1 MGRYFLRRLLIYI
14 PVGLLVTLL
23 VFTLA
28 DLAPGDPADWLY
40 SPELNM
46 TYEEIQAIKESMG
59 LNQSPV
65 VRYVQWLRQTAQG
78 NLGYRMKN
86 GDPVGP
92 LIATRLKRTLV
103 LGGVATAFGIIVGL
117 GLGIYTALHQYS
129 WFDHLSGVLAFL
141 GISMPAFF
149 VGVLG
154 LYIFGLKLQ
163 WFPIGGITTP
173 GGDPDDLRD
182 FLYHLILPAALLSS
196 NHVAGYFRYMRMSML
211 EVLHAD
217 YLTTARAKGMRE
229 RIVILRHAL
238 RNALLPVVTVI
249 GASIPGLFGGAVFIE
264 TIFSWPGMGMLF
276 IDGVN
281 ARDYPLIMG
290 VTLVMTSVI
299 LLANLLTDI
308 AYSLVDPRIR
318 LETRSN

>member
-1 MGRYFLRRLLIYI
+1 MGRYFVRRLLVYI

-23 VFTLA
+23 VFILA

-59 LNQSPV
+59 LNRPPL
-65 VRYVQWLRQTAQG
+65 VRYIQWLGQALRG
-78 NLGYRMKN
+78 NLGYRTKN

-92 LIATRLKRTLV
+92 LIAVRLGRTLI
-103 LGGVATAFGIIVGL
+103 LGGVATTFGIVVGL
-117 GLGIYTALHQYS
+117 SLGIYTALHQYS
-129 WFDHLSGVLAFL
+129 WFDHLSGALAFL

-149 VGVLG
+149 VGILG
-154 LYIFGLKLQ
+154 LYIFGLKLE
-163 WFPIGGITTP
+163 WFPIGGITTA
-173 GGDPDDLRD
+173 GGDPSDVKD

-229 RIVILRHAL
+229 RIVILAHAL

-249 GASIPGLFGGAVFIE
+249 GLSIPGLFGGALFIE
-264 TIFSWPGMGMLF
+264 TIFAWPGMGMLF

-290 VTLVMTSVI
+290 VALVMTTVI

-318 LETRSN
+318 LEAK